1 MARGSLT
8 WIRRLSFAAI
18 LLVVAVA
25 AGPAA
30 RVTVGGVQARAVDQ
44 WAAAVAA
51 LLRRP
56 IGDRREH
63 VAELGWAAARHMCGA
78 RAVTAAWGGAVVSSS

>member
-1 MARGSLT
+1 VARGSLT

-51 LLRRP
+51 LL
-56 IGDRREH
+56 
-63 VAELGWAAARHMCGA
+63 C
-78 RAVTAAWGGAVVSSS
+78 